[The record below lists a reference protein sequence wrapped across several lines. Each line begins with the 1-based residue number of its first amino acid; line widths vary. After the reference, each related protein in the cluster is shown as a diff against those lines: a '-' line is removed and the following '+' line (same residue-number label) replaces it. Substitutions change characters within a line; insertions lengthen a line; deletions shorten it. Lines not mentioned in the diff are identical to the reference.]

1 MGNVIVTTAKT
12 LALDLEGTL
21 ISNAMSQFPRNGLYD
36 FLETCWLMFGADN
49 IVMFTT
55 VDEKLFREIAHRLY
69 REKHVPEW
77 FTTVPYINWT
87 GVIKDLCFV
96 NNIEPERVI
105 LVDDYEGYIHPRQRG
120 QWIAIKQFEHP
131 YEIDDELNHVVDD
144 IKSKYSAS

>member
-77 FTTVPYINWT
+77 FTTIRYINWM
-87 GVIKDLCFV
+87 GDRKDLCFV

-105 LVDDYEGYIHPRQRG
+105 LVDDYEGYIHLIHRD
-120 QWIAIKQFEHP
+120 QWVAIKQFEHP
-131 YEIDDELNHVVDD
+131 YEFDDELKRVLHD
-144 IKSKYSAS
+144 IKPKYADS